1 MVKGRFSL
9 PDRWTDYDAVGDVI
23 PGTRFIAFKVPLRL
37 QYFHRKGLER
47 EIFTTSD
54 LNEKLGDKLRLVVDL
69 SCKQVGMYYNPED
82 LEKNGI
88 RYEKLRVE
96 GKKVPSEHIIK
107 RFKRIV
113 TEFEKRQPED
123 YYIGVHCTHGVNR
136 TGYVICRYM
145 IEQLS
150 KTTDEALRAF
160 KAGRGYPLERENYI
174 EALHKFEKD
183 ACVVKD
189 RNTGHSKG
197 YGFVEFA
204 RESDAENAMK
214 QMSGAVRGRKPIRAN
229 WASHKKTQSKG
240 EAKEYNSVFDK
251 TSESNTTVY
260 IGNTPDSFS
269 ETEVRNMF
277 DTFGQ
282 ILEVRV
288 YPDRNYAFVKY
299 SDHDQAAQAI
309 VGCHGHTVQ
318 DRPIRCD
325 WGKEDNQPKF
335 PGYGQDG
342 SHSTFMGQG
351 SNSAA
356 TSHCGFGYQQQ

>member
-160 KAGRGYPLERENYI
+160 ESGRGHPLERENYI
-174 EALHKFEKD
+174 EALHKFEKKNLGDD
-183 ACVVKD
+183 APTPRPASNHFQDSYHHWQTSHETNSYHKMNGQHMMRPDYYTNHWSEPLSGTPESANIHHNYDDNCYG
-189 RNTGHSKG
+189 NSTGM
-197 YGFVEFA
+197 
-204 RESDAENAMK
+204 N
-214 QMSGAVRGRKPIRAN
+214 
-229 WASHKKTQSKG
+229 
-240 EAKEYNSVFDK
+240 
-251 TSESNTTVY
+251 
-260 IGNTPDSFS
+260 
-269 ETEVRNMF
+269 
-277 DTFGQ
+277 
-282 ILEVRV
+282 
-288 YPDRNYAFVKY
+288 
-299 SDHDQAAQAI
+299 AAQHC
-309 VGCHGHTVQ
+309 GS
-318 DRPIRCD
+318 RPITFR
-325 WGKEDNQPKF
+325 GTHHGY
-335 PGYGQDG
+335 PGYHMHHG
-342 SHSTFMGQG
+342 SSKYKWEKGDKCQERTPPGNIASSSCHEPR
-351 SNSAA
+351 
-356 TSHCGFGYQQQ
+356 SHTYFP

>member
-1 MVKGRFSL
+1 MLDSLNWRFSEMETNKL
-9 PDRWTDYDAVGDVI
+9 LVVQNVFFSRENTPQVATDWLVEESTPTAPTPETEAAPAKETLSAASDLLEDEYTAFLREQGCTGSTYSRWTDYDAVGDVI

-197 YGFVEFA
+197 YGFVDFA
-204 RESDAENAMK
+204 RES
-214 QMSGAVRGRKPIRAN
+214 
-229 WASHKKTQSKG
+229 
-240 EAKEYNSVFDK
+240 
-251 TSESNTTVY
+251 
-260 IGNTPDSFS
+260 
-269 ETEVRNMF
+269 
-277 DTFGQ
+277 
-282 ILEVRV
+282 
-288 YPDRNYAFVKY
+288 
-299 SDHDQAAQAI
+299 
-309 VGCHGHTVQ
+309 
-318 DRPIRCD
+318 
-325 WGKEDNQPKF
+325 
-335 PGYGQDG
+335 
-342 SHSTFMGQG
+342 
-351 SNSAA
+351 
-356 TSHCGFGYQQQ
+356 